1 MKRPQLLDAAELL
14 AHANTGRPVQAFLK
28 RAVSTAYYAAF
39 DALAS
44 ECANTLI
51 SSDARRTTRAWAQVY
66 RALDHSVARSA
77 CQQAKQRGFP
87 DEIVVFADVF
97 MQLQEAR
104 HEADYNPLSKFSRS
118 EAVALIEL
126 SEAGIRSLRQAD
138 APHRR
143 AFVAWV
149 LLKRR

>member
-1 MKRPQLLDAAELL
+1 MKRPQLLDAADLL
-14 AHANTGRPVQAFLK
+14 ARANTGRPVQAFLK

-44 ECANTLI
+44 ECANTLV
-51 SSDARRTTRAWAQVY
+51 SNDARRMTRAWAQVY
-66 RALDHSVARSA
+66 RALDRSAARTA
-77 CQQAKQRGFP
+77 CQQSRQRGFP
-87 DEIVVFADVF
+87 QEIGIFADAF

-104 HEADYNPLSKFSRS
+104 HEADYNPMSKFTRS
-118 EAVALIEL
+118 EVMALIEL
-126 SEAGIRSLRQAD
+126 SEAGIYSLRRAE
-138 APHRR
+138 AAHRR

>member
-1 MKRPQLLDAAELL
+1 MKRPQLLDAADLL
-14 AHANTGRPVQAFLK
+14 ARANTGRPVQAFLK

-44 ECANTLI
+44 ECANTVV
-51 SSDARRTTRAWAQVY
+51 SSDARRTARAWVQVY
-66 RALDHSVARSA
+66 RALDHNSARTA
-77 CQQAKQRGFP
+77 CQQSRQRGFP
-87 DEIVVFADVF
+87 SEIGSFADAF
-97 MQLQEAR
+97 IQLQEAR
-104 HEADYNPLSKFSRS
+104 HEADYNPTSKFTRS
-118 EAVALIEL
+118 EVMALIEL
-126 SEAGIRSLRQAD
+126 SEAGIHSLRQAD

>member
-39 DALAS
+39 DALAA
-44 ECANTLI
+44 ECANSLI
-51 SSDARRTTRAWAQVY
+51 SSDARRTSRAWAQVY
-66 RALDHSVARSA
+66 RALDHSAARSA

-87 DEIVVFADVF
+87 DDLVVFADAF

-104 HEADYNPLSKFSRS
+104 HEADYNPLSRFSRS

>member
-1 MKRPQLLDAAELL
+1 MKRPQLLDAAEVL
-14 AHANTGRPVQAFLK
+14 AHANAGRPVQAFLK
-28 RAVSTAYYAAF
+28 RAVSTAYYAVF

-44 ECANTLI
+44 ECANTLV

-66 RALDHSVARSA
+66 RALEHTAARAA

-87 DEIVVFADVF
+87 EDVLVFSDAF

-104 HEADYNPLSKFSRS
+104 HEADYNPMSKFTRS

-126 SEAGIRSLRQAD
+126 AESGIHSLRRAD

>member
-39 DALAS
+39 DALAA
-44 ECANTLI
+44 ECANSFI

-66 RALDHSVARSA
+66 RALDHSAARSA

-87 DEIVVFADVF
+87 DDLVVFADAF

-104 HEADYNPLSKFSRS
+104 HEADYNPLSRFSRS

>member
-1 MKRPQLLDAAELL
+1 MKRPQLLDAADLL
-14 AHANTGRPVQAFLK
+14 AHANVGRPVQAFLK
-28 RAVSTAYYAAF
+28 RAISTAYYAAF

-51 SSDARRTTRAWAQVY
+51 SSDARRTTRAWSQVY
-66 RALDHSVARSA
+66 RALDHGTAKVA
-77 CQQAKQRGFP
+77 CLQAGLRGFP
-87 DEIVVFADVF
+87 IEIVNFADAFVR
-97 MQLQEAR
+97 LQEAR
-104 HEADYNPLSKFSRS
+104 HDADYDPLSEFSRS

-126 SEAGIRSLRQAD
+126 SEAGISSLRQAD

>member
-1 MKRPQLLDAAELL
+1 MPIQE
-14 AHANTGRPVQAFLK
+14 GPVQAFLK

-44 ECANTLI
+44 ECANAFI

-66 RALDHSVARSA
+66 RALEHSAARSA

-87 DEIVVFADVF
+87 DEILAFADTF

-104 HEADYNPLSKFSRS
+104 HEADYNPLSKFSRG
-118 EAVALIEL
+118 EAVSLIEL

-143 AFVAWV
+143 AFIAWV